1 MNNEVNTESVDHE
14 VKLKIVEEDNEK
26 LKQALTEV
34 SKQFNNISAS
44 IECFSFSSLKN
55 EKSYS

>member
-1 MNNEVNTESVDHE
+1 MNNEVNAISVDHE

-34 SKQFNNISAS
+34 SKQFKNVLAS
-44 IECFSFSSLKN
+44 NECFSFSSLRN
-55 EKSYS
+55 EKSY